1 VSGKMMKYPLML
13 GIIEISY
20 LAKEIL
26 VDYIAEFAVTNKKRT
41 KKLWQDIFALKAS
54 IHISWGQRTK
64 KEIIKNK
71 MDYCEQ

>member
-1 VSGKMMKYPLML
+1 MKYPLML

-26 VDYIAEFAVTNKKRT
+26 VDYIAEFAVTNKKRK

-54 IHISWGQRTK
+54 IHIS
-64 KEIIKNK
+64 
-71 MDYCEQ
+71 